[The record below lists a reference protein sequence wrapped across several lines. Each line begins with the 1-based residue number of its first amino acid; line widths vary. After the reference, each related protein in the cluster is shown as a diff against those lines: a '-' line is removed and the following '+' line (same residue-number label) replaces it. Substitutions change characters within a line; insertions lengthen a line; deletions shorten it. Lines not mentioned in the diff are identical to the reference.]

1 VVSERERGHV
11 TQTAQGDTPPAGGGR
26 ALLLL
31 LAGCSALGPVSN
43 LLVLPAL
50 PVIRAEFGV
59 STAATQTVISSSLIA
74 FAFGILLGGPMSDR
88 YGRRP
93 AMISGLLVFTVGTLL
108 CVFAPTLSTLVI
120 GRVIQ
125 ALGASMG
132 LVVARAVVSDLYR
145 DWRLAQALA
154 NLTLFMMAG
163 TTVSPYLGG
172 LGAEYFGWHSVFAIL
187 LAAGGLIL
195 FAAWRALPETRPA
208 DAGHQSLARL
218 AQASTAVLRNRTF
231 FACALESSV
240 IYSVYIVFISV
251 APYVMSEMLGR
262 PATEFGLWV
271 LLLSAG
277 YFAGNL
283 YISRR
288 GSALNMARLARLGSL
303 LQAGSAVAALLFVV
317 AGFTHPA
324 FWFLPMLPLAVGQ
337 GLSLPHVMATAV
349 QLSPANAGV
358 ASSLIGFSQQ
368 AVTAL
373 SVQAM
378 GFAPTGSPLPVLTFC
393 AAMSLLSLATLRR
406 VERTAR

>member
-1 VVSERERGHV
+1 MSVATSRPA
-11 TQTAQGDTPPAGGGR
+11 TAPEGR

-59 STAATQTVISSSLIA
+59 STAATQSVVSSALIA
-74 FAFGILLGGPMSDR
+74 FAVGILIGGPLSDR

-93 AMISGLLVFTVGTLL
+93 AILGGLLVFVLGTLL
-108 CVFAPTLSTLVI
+108 CVFAPSMTTLVT

-132 LVVARAVVSDLYR
+132 LVVARAVISDVYR
-145 DWRLAQALA
+145 DWRLARALA
-154 NLTLFMMAG
+154 NLTMFMMIG

-172 LGAEYFGWHSVFAIL
+172 VGAEYAGWHSVFLIL
-187 LAAGGLIL
+187 LGGGLLIL
-195 FAAWRALPETRPA
+195 IACWRALPETRSNHA
-208 DAGHQSLARL
+208 DDVSLGAL
-218 AQASTAVLRNRTF
+218 ASASAAVLRNRTF
-231 FACALESSV
+231 LACALDSSV
-240 IYSVYIVFISV
+240 IYAVYIVFISI

-262 PATEFGLWV
+262 PATEFGLWC
-271 LLLSAG
+271 LLISAG

-283 YISRR
+283 YIARR
-288 GSALNMARLARLGSL
+288 GNALNMPRLARLGAL
-303 LQAGSAVAALLFVV
+303 LQAGSAVAALLFV
-317 AGFTHPA
+317 AGGLTHPA

-337 GLSLPHVMATAV
+337 GLALPHVMATAV

-358 ASSLIGFSQQ
+358 ASSLVGFCQQ
-368 AVTAL
+368 SVTAL

-378 GFAPTGSPLPVLTFC
+378 GFAPTDSPLPVLAFC
-393 AAMSLLSLATLRR
+393 AALSLVSLGTLRR
-406 VERTAR
+406 VEHARA

>member
-1 VVSERERGHV
+1 MSKAGSRGASAALEAR
-11 TQTAQGDTPPAGGGR
+11 T
-26 ALLLL
+26 LLLL

-50 PVIRAEFGV
+50 PVIRADFGV

-74 FAFGILLGGPMSDR
+74 FAIGILLGGPLSDS

-93 AMISGLLVFTVGTLL
+93 AILGGLLVFVLGTLL
-108 CVFAPTLSTLVI
+108 CALAPTLMSLVA

-132 LVVARAVVSDLYR
+132 LIVARAIVSDLYR
-145 DWRLAQALA
+145 DWRLARALA
-154 NLTLFMMAG
+154 NLTLFMMIG

-172 LGAEYFGWHSVFAIL
+172 LGAEYAGWQAVFLIL
-187 LAAGGLIL
+187 LATGLPIL
-195 FAAWRALPETRPA
+195 IACWRALPETRPGT
-208 DAGHQSLARL
+208 AGAASLSALAR
-218 AQASTAVLRNRTF
+218 ASLEVLRNRTF
-231 FACALESSV
+231 FACALDSSV
-240 IYSVYIVFISV
+240 IYAVYIVFISI

-262 PATEFGLWV
+262 PATEFGLWC
-271 LLLSAG
+271 LLISAG

-283 YISRR
+283 YVSRR

-303 LQAGSAVAALLFVV
+303 LQAGSALVALLLVF

-324 FWFLPMLPLAVGQ
+324 FWFLPMVPLAVGQ
-337 GLSLPHVMATAV
+337 GLALPHIMATAV

-378 GFAPTGSPLPVLTFC
+378 GFAPTGSPLPVLGFC
-393 AAMSLLSLATLRR
+393 AAMSLLSLGPLRR
-406 VERTAR
+406 VEHARA